1 MCPFKIFILNEVN
14 FKKFTNLIILIFQKH
29 WAVSKYPWLGFN
41 NYINYE
47 VVKVAGS
54 IINCIFDCMRDF
66 SRIFHRSGFSL
77 RLISGC
83 ELSCKSQ
90 GITICRS
97 GNLVVSNR
105 VFKLFYC
112 DIEIIKDKT
121 LQSNIRISHI
131 PNKKFNSNLS
141 DTDDNWITFHF

>member
-14 FKKFTNLIILIFQKH
+14 FKKFKNLIILIFQKY

-105 VFKLFYC
+105 VFKLFC
-112 DIEIIKDKT
+112 LSKLK
-121 LQSNIRISHI
+121 LCKSNIRISHI

-141 DTDDNWITFHF
+141 DSDNNWITFHF